1 MHGMSERL
9 ADWATNL
16 SWTDIPRDVKDLAR
30 LQILDAVGVML
41 AARPL
46 EPVHAAVRAMART
59 DAGSQAKSLGF
70 DQSLSLSG
78 AAFVNG
84 VMSSLLEFDDTH
96 IESFVHP
103 TVAPFSI
110 ALPYCQSSHLS
121 GARLMQAV
129 IIGSEL
135 SCRLGLVP
143 PMRLHSV
150 GIHPTAIMGAFGAVY
165 ALAWLEHLD
174 CRQVVDAIG
183 HCASMCGGLMA
194 SWEDGASTKT
204 LHVGMA
210 ASQAARAVALGR
222 EGISGPRLVFEGR
235 FGWFQTHVQKADPS
249 AFRYALATDGLGS
262 RWELLNVASK
272 PYPSAFTIHPYVDAV
287 LALKAA
293 HAIAPADIAEIRC
306 RIAPSSVATLCEP
319 AAEKLRPLTS
329 WHGRISLQ
337 HSLAEALVRG
347 GMDKHAYSPEAL
359 ADPVINAL
367 ADKVVYEAH
376 ASQSADPKKAG
387 AHVRIRLNDG
397 SCLEHVI
404 ESVRGTRANP
414 ISEEDYI
421 RKFRSNADGVI
432 APGRIDEAIHRLM
445 RLDAIDDVAAV
456 FDALAT
462 PTVHSE

>member
-1 MHGMSERL
+1 MSERL

-59 DAGSQAKSLGF
+59 DAGSQARSLGF

-135 SCRLGLVP
+135 SCRLGLVS
-143 PMRLHSV
+143 PMRLHGV

-174 CRQVVDAIG
+174 CRQLVDAIG

-210 ASQAARAVALGR
+210 ASQAVRAVALGR

-235 FGWFQTHVQKADPS
+235 FGWFQTHVQKAEPS
-249 AFRYALATDGLGS
+249 AFRYVQATDELGG

-293 HAIAPADIAEIRC
+293 HAIAHRMRRRHC
-306 RIAPSSVATLCEP
+306 RDPLPDRSQLRGDALRTGGRE
-319 AAEKLRPLTS
+319 AAAVDL
-329 WHGRISLQ
+329 
-337 HSLAEALVRG
+337 LAWPHQLA
-347 GMDKHAYSPEAL
+347 AL
-359 ADPVINAL
+359 AGRGP
-367 ADKVVYEAH
+367 
-376 ASQSADPKKAG
+376 G
-387 AHVRIRLNDG
+387 ARRHGQARL
-397 SCLEHVI
+397 
-404 ESVRGTRANP
+404 
-414 ISEEDYI
+414 
-421 RKFRSNADGVI
+421 
-432 APGRIDEAIHRLM
+432 
-445 RLDAIDDVAAV
+445 
-456 FDALAT
+456 
-462 PTVHSE
+462 